1 MVRGSPVSSRL
12 EQLQSALTAARKAQE
27 KERTLLLSTIIAAVK
42 NREIELKRDLTDDE
56 AIEVLRKGIKT
67 RQDSVEQYQKAGRSE
82 LVAREAAQIKML
94 EEFLPPSVDPAEI
107 RAAAREAVAAGAKDV
122 GALMKVL
129 MPKFKGRADGKLIN
143 QVAREELPAG

>member
-1 MVRGSPVSSRL
+1 MSSLFDRL
-12 EQLQSALTAARKAQE
+12 QGALTGARKAQD
-27 KERTLLLSTIIAAVK
+27 KERILLVSTIVAGVK
-42 NREIELKRDLTDDE
+42 NREIELMRSLTDDDVV
-56 AIEVLRKGIKT
+56 EVLRKGVKT
-67 RQDSVEQYQKAGRSE
+67 RQDSVEQFEKAGRAE
-82 LVAREAAQIKML
+82 LAARESAQIRML
-94 EEFLPPSVDPAEI
+94 EEFLPASVDPAEI